1 MKKAVAARK
10 NTYEKDDR
18 ALGFLI
24 LMRGLFLSVLPRRA
38 VQPWEALIT
47 KKRVKRFLGL
57 TANRRNSLPSRQ
69 TIGCGTTSRIPSLL
83 EKMLFP
89 QPLGQLCGVL
99 AQITYPSPGRRLQA
113 RQAGKELKTIS

>member
-1 MKKAVAARK
+1 MIAGAQGGGNNCLIRLLEMKGREDVKKAVAARK

-89 QPLGQLCGVL
+89 QPLGQLC
-99 AQITYPSPGRRLQA
+99 
-113 RQAGKELKTIS
+113 